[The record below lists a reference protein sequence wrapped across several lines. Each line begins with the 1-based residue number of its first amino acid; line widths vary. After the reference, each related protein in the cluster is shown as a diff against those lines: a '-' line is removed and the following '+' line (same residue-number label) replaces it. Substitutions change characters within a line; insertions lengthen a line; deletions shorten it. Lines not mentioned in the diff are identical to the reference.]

1 MRCPSIPALGAL
13 ALILAAACSSP
24 LANRDPTGE
33 VLPSVSGT
41 SLDGDPF
48 RLPED
53 LAGAPAVL
61 VLGFVQEAQFDADR
75 WLLGLLQGGL
85 DLRALEVP
93 TARGWV
99 PARLRGRI
107 DAGMRSGIPS
117 EDWASVWT
125 VYGPGAELLQS
136 FTGNEGPRNA
146 RVLLLDAQGQVRWF
160 HDRGFSPA
168 KLLELSAAAGAL
180 EREPA
185 R

>member
-1 MRCPSIPALGAL
+1 M
-13 ALILAAACSSP
+13 
-24 LANRDPTGE
+24 
-33 VLPSVSGT
+33 PSVTGT
-41 SLDGDPF
+41 SLAGDTF

-75 WLLGLLQGGL
+75 WLLGLLQGEF
-85 DLRALEVP
+85 DVRALEVP

-117 EDWASVWT
+117 EDWAVVWT
-125 VYGPGAELLQS
+125 VYGPGAERLQG

-160 HDRGFSPA
+160 HDRGFSPS
-168 KLLELSAAAGAL
+168 KLLELSAALRAL
-180 EREPA
+180 E
-185 R
+185 